1 MPNGYAGG
9 IPWIDMIGAAIGKNG
24 RMIALTT
31 SMPSLQI

>member
-9 IPWIDMIGAAIGKNG
+9 IPWIDRIGCAIGKSG

-31 SMPSLQI
+31 CVPGLQI